1 MRVYL
6 YVHILCLSLA
16 PWACPP
22 HDCALKLCS
31 GSEGWIKSRIVT
43 GSVTAKTVCAYV
55 VHFFAMLVYT
65 LAPHMQNVAH
75 DLASLHANYKQLVG
89 GEVGSTWMANQR
101 DRLSSLW
108 SEVASLVAERKCS
121 LEELDGLWRLFNEQK
136 EKVVEFMRTVELH
149 TCLPS
154 VLGRSDVNLSVIDA
168 DIQES
173 VVRGIGVCGEPT
185 TCTCTDIHMHM
196 QTHMHSRAHVHAHMH
211 THTPHTCTHT
221 THHTHHT
228 HTTRITMN
236 MAP

>member
-1 MRVYL
+1 M
-6 YVHILCLSLA
+6 
-16 PWACPP
+16 
-22 HDCALKLCS
+22 
-31 GSEGWIKSRIVT
+31 T
-43 GSVTAKTVCAYV
+43 GSVAAKTVCAYIY
-55 VHFFAMLVYT
+55 VHFFAMLVFT

-173 VVRGIGVCGEPT
+173 VVRKIGVCVEHT
-185 TCTCTDIHMHM
+185 TCTCTDIHTY
-196 QTHMHSRAHVHAHMH
+196 THADTHALTGTRTRTHAHTHHTRAHTPHTCTHTH
-211 THTPHTCTHT
+211 TTHTPHTCTHIRMT
-221 THHTHHT
+221 
-228 HTTRITMN
+228 